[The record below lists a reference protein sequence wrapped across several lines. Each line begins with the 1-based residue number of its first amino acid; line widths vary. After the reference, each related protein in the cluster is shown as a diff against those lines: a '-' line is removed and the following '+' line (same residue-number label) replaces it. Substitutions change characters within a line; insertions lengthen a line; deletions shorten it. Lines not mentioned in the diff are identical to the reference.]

1 MFLVLN
7 KQKIY
12 TYVVSLVTVVILFGV
27 AGEITENKNTQ
38 KENSTIS
45 TSATTGTK
53 LLPIYNVKTE
63 EKKVALTMN
72 CAWNADDIDKIL
84 EVLKQNNTKITFFMV
99 GEWIEKFP
107 ETVKK
112 INEEGHEIASHSDT
126 HPHVNKLSYEE
137 NINQIEKSNEKIEKT
152 TGKRT
157 KIYRPPYGEYNDTV
171 IKAVQD
177 KNYYAIQWNLDTLD
191 YTGLTGTEMWN
202 RLKDKIKAGDI
213 ILTHNGTK
221 HTADSLDM
229 LIKNIKEKGLE
240 VVTISNLIYKDNY
253 KIDNNGTQIKN

>member
-27 AGEITENKNTQ
+27 AGGITEKQNTQ
-38 KENSTIS
+38 KENSAIT

-72 CAWNADDIDKIL
+72 CAWNADDIEQIL

-107 ETVKK
+107 EAVKK

-137 NINQIEKSNEKIEKT
+137 NINQI
-152 TGKRT
+152 
-157 KIYRPPYGEYNDTV
+157 
-171 IKAVQD
+171 
-177 KNYYAIQWNLDTLD
+177 
-191 YTGLTGTEMWN
+191 
-202 RLKDKIKAGDI
+202 
-213 ILTHNGTK
+213 
-221 HTADSLDM
+221 
-229 LIKNIKEKGLE
+229 
-240 VVTISNLIYKDNY
+240 
-253 KIDNNGTQIKN
+253 